1 MLEELYAPIDER
13 VGRGEFTKAGGSQAY
28 KDEVERLEREYTRVP
43 HSQRGPCGETALL
56 VFKKQKIDHQLESLL
71 QTDKALSK
79 EEKKREQLKR
89 EVKIKE
95 EENAV
100 LDRQQQEV
108 MEQHQ
113 RDMEI
118 LQMNMR
124 RESEEKER
132 LMAEG
137 FKQQADMMRDQV
149 EATRKA
155 MEEREQANREQQAAM
170 MQTFTEQMAAMNER
184 SNQQLK
190 ELIAQM
196 PRPKSRCSIQ

>member
-1 MLEELYAPIDER
+1 M
-13 VGRGEFTKAGGSQAY
+13 
-28 KDEVERLEREYTRVP
+28 
-43 HSQRGPCGETALL
+43 
-56 VFKKQKIDHQLESLL
+56 
-71 QTDKALSK
+71 SK

-100 LDRQQQEV
+100 LDRQRQELQQHQEEMRKTYEANLARQQQEV

-155 MEEREQANREQQAAM
+155 MEEREQANKW
-170 MQTFTEQMAAMNER
+170 R
-184 SNQQLK
+184 SRSMPLPGGAWRLLSGDQGNSRGRRHHSSTLALK
-190 ELIAQM
+190 VQGRDGKGSHLE
-196 PRPKSRCSIQ
+196 

>member
-1 MLEELYAPIDER
+1 M
-13 VGRGEFTKAGGSQAY
+13 
-28 KDEVERLEREYTRVP
+28 
-43 HSQRGPCGETALL
+43 
-56 VFKKQKIDHQLESLL
+56 L

-100 LDRQQQEV
+100 LDRQRQELQQHQEEMRKTYEANLARQQQEV

-149 EATRKA
+149 EATKKA
-155 MEEREQANREQQAAM
+155 MEERE
-170 MQTFTEQMAAMNER
+170 
-184 SNQQLK
+184 
-190 ELIAQM
+190 
-196 PRPKSRCSIQ
+196 

>member
-1 MLEELYAPIDER
+1 M
-13 VGRGEFTKAGGSQAY
+13 
-28 KDEVERLEREYTRVP
+28 
-43 HSQRGPCGETALL
+43 
-56 VFKKQKIDHQLESLL
+56 
-71 QTDKALSK
+71 SK

-100 LDRQQQEV
+100 LDRQRQELQQHQEEMRKTYEANLARQQQEV

-137 FKQQADMMRDQV
+137 FKQQADMMRDQ
-149 EATRKA
+149 
-155 MEEREQANREQQAAM
+155 
-170 MQTFTEQMAAMNER
+170 
-184 SNQQLK
+184 LK
-190 ELIAQM
+190 ETQKPSARRKQT
-196 PRPKSRCSIQ
+196 